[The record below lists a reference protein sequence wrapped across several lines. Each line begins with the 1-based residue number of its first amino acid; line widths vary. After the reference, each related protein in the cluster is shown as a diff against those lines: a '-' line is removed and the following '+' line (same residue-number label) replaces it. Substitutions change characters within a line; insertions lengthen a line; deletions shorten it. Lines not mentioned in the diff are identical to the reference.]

1 MCKQRSSILELSVY
15 TGNVVL
21 IYIFGLGFL
30 LIVHSVYQEYLAKT
44 LTDKYGN
51 LSVQMDKIINDANS
65 EIESL
70 HHKLDCQ
77 SRRLLLYHSPF

>member
-21 IYIFGLGFL
+21 RYAYGSSSL
-30 LIVHSVYQEYLAKT
+30 LTNHSVYQEYLART

-65 EIESL
+65 ELESL
-70 HHKLDCQ
+70 QHKLDG
-77 SRRLLLYHSPF
+77 